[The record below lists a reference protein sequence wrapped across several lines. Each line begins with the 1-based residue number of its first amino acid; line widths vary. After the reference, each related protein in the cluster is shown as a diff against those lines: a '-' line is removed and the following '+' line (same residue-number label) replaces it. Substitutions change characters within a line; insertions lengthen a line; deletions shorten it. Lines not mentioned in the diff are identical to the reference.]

1 MSIDWIIASA
11 VINGPD
17 VVRWARESRAETAS
31 ANYYQYLLEQYSIPP
46 DVERRISAEVA
57 DPANYNAIWEAL
69 EDHLRRNPM
78 MAVAHWRDGWRCV
91 GVKRLQL
98 HSTPF
103 DKLRRVS
110 QLDIEENRVMV
121 AAMLAT
127 IYGGHIRRIAADL
140 AGAVAH
146 GDEYYNRYSS
156 CYHMAINSR
165 QPVFPDLMGEEEENE
180 RNSEFSTQTGYE
192 IFENT
197 YIV

>member
-17 VVRWARESRAETAS
+17 AVRWAREARAETAS
-31 ANYYQYLLEQYSIPP
+31 SNYYQYLLEQYSIPQ
-46 DVERRISAEVA
+46 DVERRIFAEVA

-103 DKLRRVS
+103 DKLRGTS
-110 QLDIEENRVMV
+110 QLDIEENRVVV

-127 IYGGHIRRIAADL
+127 IYGGHIHRIAADL
-140 AGAVAH
+140 AGAIA
-146 GDEYYNRYSS
+146 YSS
-156 CYHMAINSR
+156 EYRHRASSDYHGAIKNR
-165 QPVFPDLMGEEEENE
+165 QPVFPDL
-180 RNSEFSTQTGYE
+180 T
-192 IFENT
+192 
-197 YIV
+197 